1 VNPSIEGGEVVS
13 TNRVSKKRWLA
24 AQEQEKRVIER
35 AEDIKTRISERRRT
49 WANLLELLKDD
60 VTFDNSKRILDVGCG
75 ATTIFLALR
84 QGTKYA
90 VDPTLEHLFRS
101 HPFVREVE
109 EYRDVNFISGSIE
122 EVNLD
127 NQFDV
132 IFMINVLDH
141 VAELK
146 PVIDKVHEL
155 LAPSGILILPVDCY
169 ADRVVRSIQRFFDA
183 DLPHPHHFVA
193 EDVIALFPSYELV
206 KYDRRAFEIFPDC
219 VSSVQGGD
227 IPIYRVDRFIA
238 QKIQE
243 LDELG
248 RKGDLLFAIKRF
260 FSSSLCYF
268 VTLLRRKE
276 RPLAGLK
283 KRRLFIFQ
291 KQS

>member
-1 VNPSIEGGEVVS
+1 MAKVP
-13 TNRVSKKRWLA
+13 KKRWLA
-24 AQEQEKRVIER
+24 AQEQEKRADER
-35 AEDIKTRISERRRT
+35 AQDIKTRISERRHT
-49 WANLLELLKDD
+49 WAKLLELLKDD
-60 VTFDNSKRILDVGCG
+60 VTFDNSKRTLDVGCG
-75 ATTIFLALR
+75 PTSIFLALR

-90 VDPTLEHLFRS
+90 VDPTLEHLFQL

-109 EYRDVNFISGSIE
+109 EYRDVNFISSSIE

-127 NQFDV
+127 KQFDM

-146 PVIDKVHEL
+146 PVIDKVDEL

-169 ADRVVRSIQRFFDA
+169 ADGLVRSIQRFFDA

-193 EDVIALFPSYELV
+193 EDVIALFPSYKLV
-206 KYDRRAFEIFPDC
+206 KYDRSAFEIFPDC

-227 IPIYRVDRFIA
+227 IPIYRVDRFVA
-238 QKIQE
+238 QKMQE

-248 RKGDLLFAIKRF
+248 KKGDLLFALKRF
-260 FSSSLCYF
+260 FSSGLCYF
-268 VTLLRRKE
+268 VTLFGRKE

-283 KRRLFIFQ
+283 KRRLFVFQ

>member
-1 VNPSIEGGEVVS
+1 MVVL
-13 TNRVSKKRWLA
+13 TNKVSKKRWLA
-24 AQEQEKRVIER
+24 AHEQEKRAIER

-49 WANLLELLKDD
+49 WAKLMELLKDD
-60 VTFDNSKRILDVGCG
+60 VTFDDSKKVLDIGCG
-75 ATTIFLALR
+75 PSSIFLALR

-90 VDPTLEHLFRS
+90 VDPTLEHLFQS
-101 HPFVREVE
+101 HPFVMEVE

-155 LAPSGILILPVDCY
+155 LVPSGILILPVDCY
-169 ADRVVRSIQRFFDA
+169 ADKLVRSIQRFFDA

-193 EDVIALFPSYELV
+193 EDVIELFPSYKLI
-206 KYDRRAFEIFPDC
+206 KYDCRAFEIFPDC

-227 IPIYRVDRFIA
+227 IPIYRIGQFIA
-238 QKIQE
+238 QKMQE

-248 RKGDLLFAIKRF
+248 KKADLLFAIKRF
-260 FSSSLCYF
+260 LSSGLCYL
-268 VTLLRRKE
+268 VTIFGRKE
-276 RPLAGLK
+276 KPLAGLK